1 MSSNNKDYGS
11 FWLVIMLAF
20 CLGLLVQLFQIKNTT
35 PPPSFDPAPTTQS
48 DYRYVERRFQQE
60 GYSSSDAQTAAQAVI
75 KFHNAQQ
82 RK

>member
-1 MSSNNKDYGS
+1 MRSNDNDYSSV
-11 FWLVIMLAF
+11 WLVIMVVFCFGVLAQ
-20 CLGLLVQLFQIKNTT
+20 LLQRKDTS
-35 PPPSFDPAPTTQS
+35 PPPSFDPTPATQS

-75 KFHNAQQ
+75 KFHNAQK